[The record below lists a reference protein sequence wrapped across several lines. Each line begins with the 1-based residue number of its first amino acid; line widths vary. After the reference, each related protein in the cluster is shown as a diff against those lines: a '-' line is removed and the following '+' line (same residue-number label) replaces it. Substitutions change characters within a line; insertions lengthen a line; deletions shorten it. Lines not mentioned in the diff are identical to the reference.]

1 MPTSLPLQSPH
12 VSWAV
17 LIPRLDLVISLVGA
31 VSSSALAL
39 IFPPLIELIT
49 FPDRP
54 PSPAL
59 LAKNLII
66 ALVGF
71 VGFLTGTYV
80 TMAEIISP
88 SADGAGAEQQV
99 AGPVGVALVAAVTQA
114 LNAANGTRLVHPG
127 GVWESG
133 SSSSNPNGEEDV
145 NKYFNFLTV
154 QSEAHPRCTMMAHT
168 LIFMINIYSQRA
180 GQRHHCVCY
189 SSPSSLQLVGRGGGE
204 DGREAG
210 GE

>member
-1 MPTSLPLQSPH
+1 MNIGHNSRESVQLNSNSSILMSSVPATEARLTAVMVGGMDKVQPRHWGAKSGNNRGALTPGSLAQGQVL

-114 LNAANGTRLVHPG
+114 LNAANGTR
-127 GVWESG
+127 
-133 SSSSNPNGEEDV
+133 
-145 NKYFNFLTV
+145 
-154 QSEAHPRCTMMAHT
+154 
-168 LIFMINIYSQRA
+168 
-180 GQRHHCVCY
+180 
-189 SSPSSLQLVGRGGGE
+189 
-204 DGREAG
+204 
-210 GE
+210 

>member
-1 MPTSLPLQSPH
+1 
-12 VSWAV
+12 V

-39 IFPPLIELIT
+39 IFPPLIELIA

-59 LAKNLII
+59 LAKNVLI

-88 SADGAGAEQQV
+88 SSAEGAAAVVGAEQQAA
-99 AGPVGVALVAAVTQA
+99 AGTVGVALVAAAAAVTQA
-114 LNAANGTRLVHPG
+114 LNATNGTR
-127 GVWESG
+127 
-133 SSSSNPNGEEDV
+133 
-145 NKYFNFLTV
+145 
-154 QSEAHPRCTMMAHT
+154 
-168 LIFMINIYSQRA
+168 
-180 GQRHHCVCY
+180 
-189 SSPSSLQLVGRGGGE
+189 
-204 DGREAG
+204 
-210 GE
+210 